1 MNKNEILTLFDYNYW
16 ATHRLLEVA
25 ATANPEHFVAK
36 LEGLSYKSLRGALVH
51 VLAAEVIWRMRCQ
64 EGISPGKLMGED
76 DIPSLDVLVSRWT
89 AEEKSMRAYLDELKD
104 EDLNQKIKYKTTKDV
119 AFETPLW
126 QILLHL
132 VNHGTQYRAE
142 AAVALTAYGHS
153 PGDLDFMAYLR
164 EKTD

>member
-1 MNKNEILTLFDYNYW
+1 MNKNEVLTLFDYNYW
-16 ATHRLLEVA
+16 ATHRLLDVA

-36 LEGLSYKSLRGALVH
+36 LEGLSFKSLRGALVH
-51 VLAAEVIWRMRCQ
+51 VLAAEVIWRLRCQ
-64 EGISPGKLMGED
+64 EGISPGKLMVEA

-89 AEEKSMRAYLDELKD
+89 AEEKSMRTYLDTLE
-104 EDLNQKIKYKTTKDV
+104 EGDLNQEIKYKNTRDV

-153 PGDLDFMAYLR
+153 PGDLDLLGYLR
-164 EKTD
+164 EKTA